1 MNRPFVAGRFS
12 RHSRVN
18 IDQISPKEGV
28 KEGEEEAEEEAEEDD
43 DDDEEEEEEEE
54 GRRRR
59 KRNAN

>member
-18 IDQISPKEGV
+18 IDQISPKEEV
-28 KEGEEEAEEEAEEDD
+28 KEGEEEAEEEDD
-43 DDDEEEEEEEE
+43 DDDEEEEEEEEEE